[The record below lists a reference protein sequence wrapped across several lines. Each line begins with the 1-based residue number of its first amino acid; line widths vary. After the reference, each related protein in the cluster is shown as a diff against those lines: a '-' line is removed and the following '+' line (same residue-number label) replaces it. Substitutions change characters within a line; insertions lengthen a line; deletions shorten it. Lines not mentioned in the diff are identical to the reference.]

1 MASLRLTALEV
12 ASCTLNG
19 NIHAYIDAFEGEI
32 SEKTDVVEPMRV
44 VRTAVQGATD
54 TACMIL
60 RIDNIVTAKEPDEF
74 GV

>member
-1 MASLRLTALEV
+1 
-12 ASCTLNG
+12 
-19 NIHAYIDAFEGEI
+19 
-32 SEKTDVVEPMRV
+32 V